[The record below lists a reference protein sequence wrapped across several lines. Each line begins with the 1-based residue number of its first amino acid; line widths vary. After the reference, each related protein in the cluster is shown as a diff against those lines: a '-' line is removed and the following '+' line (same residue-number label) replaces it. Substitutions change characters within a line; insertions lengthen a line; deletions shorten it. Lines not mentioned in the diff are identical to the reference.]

1 LTKLFNNIY
10 SFFSKHNEEIISLL
24 IEIGAK
30 VSEAGWMQ
38 ILGDQFFG
46 TPLALA
52 HWIQNKSNCHPMSEK
67 ILKIISKEHQQ
78 HCDNVHPKSKWNGTI
93 N

>member
-30 VSEAGWMQ
+30 VSEGGWMQ
-38 ILGDQFFG
+38 ILDDQFFG
-46 TPLALA
+46 TPLVLA
-52 HWIQNKSNCHPMSEK
+52 HWIQNKSNGHPMSEK
-67 ILKIISKEHQQ
+67 ILKIISKGHQQ
-78 HCDNVHPKSKWNGTI
+78 HCDNVHPKSK
-93 N
+93 